1 MKYKDNDWYQD
12 KVQDIKKRKRQ
23 LHVIQDPELVKKM
36 KKDLKR
42 EQRAAKRAERRNI
55 NIYIEKEINEYYE
68 RNK

>member
-23 LHVIQDPELVKKM
+23 LHIIQDPELVKKM

-42 EQRAAKRAERRNI
+42 EQRACKRAEKQFLKEQI
-55 NIYIEKEINEYYE
+55 KKEIYE
-68 RNK
+68 NSGGI